1 MPDPAPGSFDGAFR
15 RDMFVGQMR
24 WSAKCMAN
32 PKEMALSAL
41 V

>member
-1 MPDPAPGSFDGAFR
+1 
-15 RDMFVGQMR
+15 MFVGQMR

-32 PKEMALSAL
+32 PKEMALSAP